1 MNWRNRTAQGFDV
14 GIANRTFSAG
24 KAELRRS
31 SIFIDNPPP
40 NKCQLRRSGI
50 LGRVASPENFKP
62 SNAGSGCRSDVA
74 PTELGATYLPCCY
87 KDVAPT
93 ELFLIKKSF
102 LPNLKKGFLR
112 SSQT

>member
-1 MNWRNRTAQGFDV
+1 MKRRKRTGQGFSPMTGV
-14 GIANRTFSAG
+14 RTLWET
-24 KAELRRS
+24 ELRRS
-31 SIFIDNPPP
+31 DIFIDNPPP
-40 NKCQLRRSGI
+40 NKRQLRRSGI

-74 PTELGATYLPCCY
+74 PTELGAIYLPRCY

-93 ELFLIKKSF
+93 ELQ
-102 LPNLKKGFLR
+102 KGFLR